1 MLKALIHVNEY
12 QKFLQ
17 RFYQIDKPIEYYIQ
31 TMNEY
36 SEWCKKLDE
45 QRKIETE
52 TARITTVMIADY
64 MHSRNWSTRDIDYL
78 VNDDFFSHFHQ
89 EEENDDLPV

>member
-1 MLKALIHVNEY
+1 MKALIHVNEY
-12 QKFLQ
+12 RKFLQ
-17 RFYQIDKPIEYYIQ
+17 RFYHIDKPIEYYIQ

-52 TARITTVMIADY
+52 TARISTVMIADY

-78 VNDDFFSHFHQ
+78 VNDDFFSHFPQ
-89 EEENDDLPV
+89 EDENDDLPF